1 MIVGMHMQEMHLVY
15 MEKCKKCMPYVRRKI
30 RLCIRIRMCMY
41 RSVTEELIYYIRIYI
56 YIYIRGGPRARGRPV
71 RTVVRN
77 MASTL
82 MLKAVPSETH
92 VSTGTNCP
100 YVSMYIIIIRL
111 NGSILSIKNNNHT
124 CPMSRVRPGT
134 FIHHPGLYNTGHLPC
149 KMAQPFQ
156 VHRTHTATSNIPQTH
171 IRIRCCLVVVWDP
184 CPLLYG

>member
-1 MIVGMHMQEMHLVY
+1 MWEKLEGFKIELNSGKEKNSLSIDMHPHGLITYRTTGACYQSKCMHMQEMHLVY

-111 NGSILSIKNNNHT
+111 NGSILSIKNNNYT
-124 CPMSRVRPGT
+124 
-134 FIHHPGLYNTGHLPC
+134 
-149 KMAQPFQ
+149 
-156 VHRTHTATSNIPQTH
+156 
-171 IRIRCCLVVVWDP
+171 
-184 CPLLYG
+184 